1 MAGRTG
7 SRRDLRT
14 LGNGPRS
21 GRAAVALCPGRIR
34 AGALHGGWAAA
45 RPPARKHKAI
55 GCGHGERLGHRRRT
69 DHHDY
74 AAGRSLESARDQLRE
89 CRGRLDPPG
98 ASLAI
103 RFCRPLR
110 RNGSEHRILGA
121 AKSDLGRSLGLAR
134 PLSLPEH
141 GPPLRRCA
149 DLDRRRVIRPH
160 SRSRLGARDQI
171 LQHRRSTGA
180 ALRAR
185 RLYARFP
192 ADVRRTARRGALS
205 PSGRCHVRAGR
216 VDCGDGRLFRALLAC
231 RQGAPGDAP
240 AARSRDRLPHLR
252 DRQRAGAGPF
262 RRRLRPCADPCDH
275 RHHLHG
281 SGGRGASLGAQDR
294 CTLECRRG
302 GLHRRVHGTRS
313 HLEQRAP
320 CVDGAAAGAI

>member
-110 RNGSEHRILGA
+110 RNGSRHRILGA
-121 AKSDLGRSLGLAR
+121 AKSDLGRSLGPAR
-134 PLSLPEH
+134 PLSFPEH
-141 GPPLRRCA
+141 GPPLRRGA
-149 DLDRRRVIRPH
+149 DPGRRRVIRPH
-160 SRSRLGARDQI
+160 SRSCLGARDQI

-185 RLYARFP
+185 RLYASLPPDLRP
-192 ADVRRTARRGALS
+192 AACRGALP
-205 PSGRCHVRAGR
+205 PSGRCHLRAGR
-216 VDCGDGRLFRALLAC
+216 AGRGDCRLSHPSLAH
-231 RQGAPGDAP
+231 RHGTAGNAP
-240 AARSRDRLPHLR
+240 AARLRDRLS
-252 DRQRAGAGPF
+252 DRAHRRRAGTGPLSG
-262 RRRLRPCADPCDH
+262 RHRPGRRPCH
-275 RHHLHG
+275 NRGRLHG
-281 SGGRGASLGAQDR
+281 GGDCSSSAGAPDRSALAGCCRGS
-294 CTLECRRG
+294 
-302 GLHRRVHGTRS
+302 HRRVHG
-313 HLEQRAP
+313 A
-320 CVDGAAAGAI
+320 